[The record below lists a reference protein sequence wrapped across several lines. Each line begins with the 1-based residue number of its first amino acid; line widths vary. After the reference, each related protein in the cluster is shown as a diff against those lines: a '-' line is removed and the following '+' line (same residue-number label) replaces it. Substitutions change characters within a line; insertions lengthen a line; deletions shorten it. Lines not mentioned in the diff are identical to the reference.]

1 MHLLVGCR
9 AVSSLGPQEWAS
21 LCAAHTL
28 PLHTPAGFVAP
39 GLELT
44 GGQRTGNNA
53 LLYKAHTLPL
63 HTPAGCMAPGW
74 QLHGGPGTGVTTH
87 CIIEPKLSLC
97 MHLLV
102 CCKAVSSTVVLGGV
116 PCPCIQYIAYL
127 GSKHILSPGLPH
139 LFLRFKLITYTQNGT
154 LKVSSAKN
162 ILSVRTNNTVQLPNF
177 DCTRTK

>member
-1 MHLLVGCR
+1 M
-9 AVSSLGPQEWAS
+9 
-21 LCAAHTL
+21 
-28 PLHTPAGFVAP
+28 AP

-74 QLHGGPGTGVTTH
+74 ELHGGPGTGVTTH

-127 GSKHILSPGLPH
+127 GSNHILSPGLPY

-162 ILSVRTNNTVQLPNF
+162 ILSVCTNNTVQLPPLITARISKSLEE
-177 DCTRTK
+177 TRLLLVA